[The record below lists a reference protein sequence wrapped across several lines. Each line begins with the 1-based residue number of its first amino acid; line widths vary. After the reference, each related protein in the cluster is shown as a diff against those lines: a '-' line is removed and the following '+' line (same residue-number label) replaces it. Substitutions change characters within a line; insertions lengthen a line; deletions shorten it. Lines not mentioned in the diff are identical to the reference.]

1 MSSTLNV
8 VNPDFSSGQLVDGD
22 DMADMTVQEIQ
33 KLRPGASYYQVRAS
47 TGLFV
52 GIATNGQKVY
62 IVRYSVTG
70 KQTEFRLPLPFGLRT
85 DAAHLSLLDARAKV
99 LEIRAQG
106 KQGIDYAQ
114 KLEDDA
120 KAIAAKSAEQEAEN
134 YTVQSLFDKWFATT
148 RRKDDGAEI
157 TRYFNRDVLPVLGT
171 IRLRDIEEGHI
182 RNLLEPISAT
192 GTNRKAVVLLN
203 LLKQLFKWAD
213 GRKPWKLIVD
223 NPTINLKAEDITA
236 RGYEEVERDR
246 ILSETEIKQL
256 VRILPDAH
264 LVKTTE
270 RAIWIVLSCCTR
282 IGETV
287 KAEWKH
293 VNLDTGV
300 WFIPEAN
307 TKGDAPEHTVC
318 LSDFAL
324 SQFKALKAI
333 TGNSVWCFP
342 NKDDTGHID
351 PKAPTKQ
358 ISDRQQKFST
368 TKALAGRT
376 KHSHSL
382 ELGSE
387 KWTPHDLRRTGA
399 SLMQRVGVDSHVIE
413 RVVNHVEENRMKRI
427 YQQFDYA
434 EQQRE
439 AWAKLGTLLT
449 TLTAS
454 AGQGTA

>member
-1 MSSTLNV
+1 MI
-8 VNPDFSSGQLVDGD
+8 
-22 DMADMTVQEIQ
+22 MADMTVQGIQ
-33 KLRPGASYYQVRAS
+33 ALKPSSSYTKTQVSR
-47 TGLFV
+47 GLYIGV
-52 GIATNGQKVY
+52 GTNGDKTFF
-62 IVRYSVTG
+62 VRYTVKGRTSRS
-70 KQTEFRLPLPFGLRT
+70 EYRLPKLFGVRT
-85 DAAHLSLLDARAKV
+85 TPAYVSLTDARASAA
-99 LEIRAQG
+99 EIQALA

-120 KAIAAKSAEQEAEN
+120 KAIAAKSAEQVAEN
-134 YTVQSLFDKWFATT
+134 YTVKDLFDTWFATT
-148 RRKDDGAEI
+148 RRRDGGAEI

-171 IRLRDIEEGHI
+171 IKLRDIEEGHV
-182 RNLLEPISAT
+182 RSLLEPISAT

-223 NPTINLKAEDITA
+223 NPTVNLRAEDITA

-246 ILSETEIKQL
+246 ILSEAEIKQL

-307 TKGDAPEHTVC
+307 TKGDAPEHTVY

-324 SQFKALKAI
+324 LQFRALGAI
-333 TGNSVWCFP
+333 TGNSMWCFP

-358 ISDRQQKFST
+358 ISDRQQQFST
-368 TKALAGRT
+368 TKALTGRT

-382 ELGSE
+382 ELGNE

-399 SLMQRVGVDSHVIE
+399 SLMQRVGVDSHIIE

-434 EQQRE
+434 EEQRT
-439 AWAKLGTLLT
+439 AWAKLGVLLSKMT
-449 TLTAS
+449 VTSNQPDTH
-454 AGQGTA
+454 